1 MQRIA
6 LLVTAC
12 LVAAPWIVQ
21 ANPAKESDAF
31 FNAGKVI
38 KIDITIDKPEM
49 EKLQREPRKYAS
61 CTISSDG
68 KTYKDVGVHLKGAA
82 GSYRNLND
90 RPGLTFNMNKHGKD
104 QLFHGMD
111 KWHLANS
118 VQDGT
123 WVHELICGEL
133 FRAAGVPAS
142 RVGHAIV
149 SINGKPKGLYYLK
162 EGYDKHFRRRHF
174 ENPTGNFYDGG
185 FLRDIDQPLQLLTGS
200 KGDVANH
207 ADLKA
212 LVKACQ
218 ERDRNERFKKLE
230 KLLDMDKFI
239 SYLVLESLCCDWDG
253 YPNNRNN
260 YRIYHDPKKDRMI
273 FIPSGMDQMFNEP
286 RMGLYQNYNGMVARA
301 VMESDEGKKRY
312 HNRMREILKDVFK
325 PDVIGKRLDAL
336 EKELTAALM
345 SIDAGTGRDY
355 KNRIKDLKGRIET
368 RAKHVEA
375 ELKKIK

>member
-1 MQRIA
+1 MRLRS
-6 LLVTAC
+6 LLVFTALC
-12 LVAAPWIVQ
+12 GLPLVLMAT
-21 ANPAKESDAF
+21 PAQDSDAF

-38 KIDITIDKPEM
+38 KVDITIDKAEM
-49 EKLQREPRKYAS
+49 EKLRREPRKYAKA
-61 CTISSDG
+61 TIRSGD
-68 KTYKDVGVHLKGAA
+68 KEFKDVGIHLKGAA
-82 GSYRNLND
+82 GSYRGIDD
-90 RPGLTFNMNKHGKD
+90 RPGLTLNMNKHGVK

-142 RVGHAIV
+142 RIGHAIV
-149 SINGKPKGLYYLK
+149 TINGKPKGLYYLK
-162 EGYDKHFRRRHF
+162 EGYDKHFRKRHF

-185 FLRDIDQPLQLLTGS
+185 FLRDIDQPLQLLSGS
-200 KGDVANH
+200 KDDVANH

-218 ERDRNERFKKLE
+218 ERDQAERFKKLE

-260 YRIYHDPKKDRMI
+260 YRIYHDPKKDKI
-273 FIPSGMDQMFNEP
+273 LFLPSGMDQMFNDP
-286 RMGLYQNYNGMVARA
+286 RGSLYQNYQGMVARA
-301 VMESDEGKKRY
+301 VMDTKEGKARY
-312 HNRMREILKDVFK
+312 IARMREILRDVFK
-325 PDVIGKRLDAL
+325 PEEIGKRLDAI
-336 EKELTAALM
+336 EKELTPALM
-345 SIDAGTGRDY
+345 SIDPGTGRDY
-355 KNRIKDLKGRIET
+355 KNRIRDLKSRIEQ
-368 RAKHVEA
+368 RAKHVDA